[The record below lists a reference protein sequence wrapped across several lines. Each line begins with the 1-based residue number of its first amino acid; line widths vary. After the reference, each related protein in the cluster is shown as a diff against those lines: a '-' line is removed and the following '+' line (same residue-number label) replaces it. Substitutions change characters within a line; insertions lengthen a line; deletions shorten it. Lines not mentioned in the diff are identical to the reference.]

1 MVVDVSQSA
10 ARSHARFNGICPTL
24 TPNSVTVVERANRIV
39 MPIEKLLLHGFPINR
54 MSIPRSTSSSVLA
67 SLGGNTMHVMS
78 VGLAMLIG
86 ISLVNWAHTGARSG
100 AKEADADMPP
110 SPPAAF
116 PLSEVLGGQGV
127 RQPKAMRKKATQRQ
141 PKAMRKKATVNTS
154 PGRLSRRREVLEG
167 QGVRWGEG
175 PLTLRAVTC
184 AQ

>member
-24 TPNSVTVVERANRIV
+24 TPKSVMVVERANRIV

-100 AKEADADMPP
+100 ALEADADMPP

-116 PLSEVLGGQGV
+116 PLGEVLGGQGV

-141 PKAMRKKATVNTS
+141 PKAMRKKATVNMS
-154 PGRLSRRREVLEG
+154 RRRREV
-167 QGVRWGEG
+167 VKK
-175 PLTLRAVTC
+175 A
-184 AQ
+184 